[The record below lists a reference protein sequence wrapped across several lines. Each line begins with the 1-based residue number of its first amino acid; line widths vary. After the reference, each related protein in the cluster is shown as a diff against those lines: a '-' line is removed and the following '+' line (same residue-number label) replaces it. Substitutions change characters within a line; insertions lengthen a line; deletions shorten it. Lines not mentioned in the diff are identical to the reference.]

1 MLLINTWSVASFS
14 KGAVHLP
21 EGLLA
26 KPISS
31 ILRTR
36 KHGQF
41 KSSGSVISE
50 IPSLKEQRGN
60 DCWSPLGE
68 RLRSVVSEN
77 DVGN

>member
-26 KPISS
+26 KPVSS
-31 ILRTR
+31 ILSTR

-41 KSSGSVISE
+41 KSRAVA
-50 IPSLKEQRGN
+50 L
-60 DCWSPLGE
+60 LF
-68 RLRSVVSEN
+68 LRSPV
-77 DVGN
+77 